1 MCYCSQI
8 FGILSM
14 KYINC
19 VFSNQQTYGKRDT
32 ERERSEASLTE
43 KQFGAT
49 KRGKLIIH
57 ICYYSQ
63 ISSQISSQIFGI
75 LSMKYINCVFSNQQ
89 TYGKRDTERER
100 SEASLTEKR
109 CVLLTDEQLRLQK
122 PQPQRLAASQ
132 IHT

>member
-1 MCYCSQI
+1 MYLQI

-32 ERERSEASLTE
+32 ERER
-43 KQFGAT
+43 
-49 KRGKLIIH
+49 
-57 ICYYSQ
+57 
-63 ISSQISSQIFGI
+63 
-75 LSMKYINCVFSNQQ
+75 
-89 TYGKRDTERER
+89 
-100 SEASLTEKR
+100 SLTEKR

>member
-14 KYINC
+14 KYINS
-19 VFSNQQTYGKRDT
+19 VFSNQQTY
-32 ERERSEASLTE
+32 
-43 KQFGAT
+43 Q
-49 KRGKLIIH
+49 
-57 ICYYSQ
+57 
-63 ISSQISSQIFGI
+63 
-75 LSMKYINCVFSNQQ
+75 
-89 TYGKRDTERER
+89 KRDTERER

>member
-14 KYINC
+14 KYINS

-63 ISSQISSQIFGI
+63 ISSQICGI

-89 TYGKRDTERER
+89 TYGKRDTE
-100 SEASLTEKR
+100 
-109 CVLLTDEQLRLQK
+109 
-122 PQPQRLAASQ
+122 
-132 IHT
+132 

>member
-1 MCYCSQI
+1 MTLQYLKMKCSNCVSSNQQKYGKRDKEQERSKACLTEKWSGATKRDMHSQI
-8 FGILSM
+8 SVISSM

-32 ERERSEASLTE
+32 ERER
-43 KQFGAT
+43 
-49 KRGKLIIH
+49 
-57 ICYYSQ
+57 
-63 ISSQISSQIFGI
+63 
-75 LSMKYINCVFSNQQ
+75 
-89 TYGKRDTERER
+89 
-100 SEASLTEKR
+100 SLTEKR

>member
-8 FGILSM
+8 FGTLNM

-19 VFSNQQTYGKRDT
+19 VY
-32 ERERSEASLTE
+32 
-43 KQFGAT
+43 
-49 KRGKLIIH
+49 
-57 ICYYSQ
+57 
-63 ISSQISSQIFGI
+63 
-75 LSMKYINCVFSNQQ
+75 SNQQ

-109 CVLLTDEQLRLQK
+109 CVLLTDERLRLQK

>member
-1 MCYCSQI
+1 
-8 FGILSM
+8 M

-32 ERERSEASLTE
+32 EREHSEASFTE
-43 KQFGAT
+43 KWSGTT
-49 KRGKLIIH
+49 KRDMLSTQM
-57 ICYYSQ
+57 CYFSQ
-63 ISSQISSQIFGI
+63 IPGI

-109 CVLLTDEQLRLQK
+109 CVLLLTDE
-122 PQPQRLAASQ
+122 
-132 IHT
+132 